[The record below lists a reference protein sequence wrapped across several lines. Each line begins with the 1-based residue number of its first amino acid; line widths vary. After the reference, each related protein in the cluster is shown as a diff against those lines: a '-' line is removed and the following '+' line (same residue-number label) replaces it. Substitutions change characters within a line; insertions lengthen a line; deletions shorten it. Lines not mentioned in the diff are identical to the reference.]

1 MKKTHVYRVIGTE
14 KISTVL
20 GIVKAGTHTRR
31 NSHKSHKCRR
41 SRRCHKSPRTL
52 RNLLDLLE
60 FYDERT
66 HTNLG

>member
-1 MKKTHVYRVIGTE
+1 MAKKI
-14 KISTVL
+14 I
-20 GIVKAGTHTRR
+20 KAGTHTRR

-41 SRRCHKSPRTL
+41 GRSCHKSSITL

-66 HTNLG
+66 HTNLGSPYKKLALEASKS